1 MRLPTEIVVQAL
13 IRRCFSAGAAGYV
26 VRHGD
31 GERGALYLKIST
43 LDGRARL
50 LGPAPAGLDDTADN
64 RPLVDLLSPDGVP
77 ERDAEAYMQ
86 RQYDF
91 DPDLWLVEIEDRQGR
106 SFLDS

>member
-13 IRRCFSAGAAGYV
+13 IRRCNAAGAAGYV

-50 LGPAPAGLDDTADN
+50 LGPAPAGLDGSAAD

-77 ERDAEAYMQ
+77 DRDADAYMQ
-86 RQYDF
+86 RQYEF
-91 DPDLWLVEIEDRQGR
+91 DPDLWFVEIEDRQGR
-106 SFLDS
+106 SFVEA